1 MSEDSERTE
10 VQPIP
15 LSRRQKRD
23 LVGLVAAGV
32 MSAVFFVLPIAVV
45 RDSLGAKPAPAPPPA
60 AHPLPASI
68 RVADLE
74 SVRVMTM
81 DVAVPVSTPEL
92 QAPAPSVV
100 RAVRWSGPPRSR
112 RTAPPVAPRPSLGR
126 RIARL
131 LAGNGAHTVQPF
143 PTIPATER

>member
-10 VQPIP
+10 IQPIP

-23 LVGLVAAGV
+23 VVGLVAAGV
-32 MSAVFFVLPIAVV
+32 MSAVFFVVPIAVV
-45 RDSLGAKPAPAPPPA
+45 HDGLGARPAPTPAPT

-74 SVRVMTM
+74 SVRVITM

-100 RAVRWSGPPRSR
+100 RAVRWSGPPRIR
-112 RTAPPVAPRPSLGR
+112 RAAPAVPPRPSLGR
-126 RIARL
+126 RIGRL
-131 LAGNGAHTVQPF
+131 FAGNGVHTVQPF